1 MIEAKQGIGPMSPEI
16 IEAVYRYSHFN
27 RTPLMLIASKNQIDY
42 NKGYVNNWSTK
53 DYMTFVKEMKEKYK
67 NSNVKIC
74 RDHCGPGF
82 NGIHELED
90 VYKTIE
96 TDIAN
101 GFDLMH
107 IDFCHFKGSNEER
120 LKESKKAVE
129 HCLKLNPNI
138 LLEIGTDENIGA
150 KFSINDLS
158 TLEEEIDFFK
168 SFCKPEFYV
177 VQTGSL
183 VREINQ
189 AGAFNKDFIRK
200 VADIIHSKG
209 LKIKEHNADY
219 LTGEE
224 IAERKGI
231 VDAMNI
237 APQYGVI
244 QTQLVLTKCLKYGV
258 RFEDFLNV
266 VYNGGK
272 WKKWLE
278 KNTAENKLLC
288 CTIAGHYHFA
298 SPEYKQIIEQL
309 EKYEDIKENIISNMM
324 EVIDHYE
331 KFKSS

>member
-1 MIEAKQGIGPMSPEI
+1 MMEAKQGIGPMSSEI

-27 RTPLMLIASKNQIDY
+27 RVELMLIASKNQIDY
-42 NKGYVNNWSTK
+42 TKGYVNNWSTK
-53 DYMTFVKEMKEKYK
+53 DYAQFLRTQKEKYK
-67 NSNVKIC
+67 NSRVKIC

-107 IDFCHFKGSNEER
+107 IDFCHFKGSTEEK
-120 LKESKKAVE
+120 LLESKKAVE
-129 HCLKLNPNI
+129 YCLKLNPNI
-138 LLEIGTDENIGA
+138 HLEIGTDENIGA

-158 TLEEEIDFFK
+158 TLEDEIDFFK

-189 AGAFNKDFIRK
+189 AGKFNKDFITK
-200 VADIIHSKG
+200 VAEVIHGKG

-224 IAERKGI
+224 IAERNGI

-244 QTQLVLTKCLKYGV
+244 QTQYVLNRCLMYGV
-258 RFEDFLNV
+258 RFDDFLNII
-266 VYNGGK
+266 YNGGK

-278 KNTAENKLLC
+278 KNTETNKMLC
-288 CTIAGHYHFA
+288 CVIAGHYHFA
-298 SPEYKQIIEQL
+298 SPEYKKIITEL
-309 EKYEDIKENIISNMM
+309 EKYEDVKENIINHMM
-324 EVIDHYE
+324 EVIEHYD
-331 KFKSS
+331 KYKSS